1 MRSGSSHS
9 NQALHPGQ
17 KLRLIEGGESQVSD
31 LESQIS
37 RLTYERERI
46 SKDISEME
54 REASMVQSELSRIE
68 LQVQGFER
76 EERNLKARLILL
88 INERS
93 DIASLSVQTCQDEKL
108 KSQESLEFLK
118 TQFVALQSQK
128 EEAIQA
134 LEVLEESLQENLRKQ
149 DAIKE
154 ESDAVLEK
162 LHQATTFKTLSEKE
176 VSVLRSRKDYEES
189 EVSLL
194 LKKSTDLQSS
204 IASMIVESSRISER
218 IQVTASKAS
227 LEKDL
232 SRTQLLLEELTR
244 TQPDPAAI
252 GQELACAREALEKSR
267 SLITAEERLMNRL
280 KITVENRETLWAKWR
295 KLIAKQSN
303 IEFILMLSAR
313 GFEGSLGYD
322 FDESQLTI
330 KVKPRAQI
338 ASDAIK
344 ANDMLTS
351 DTDASSITAERDVR
365 QLSGG
370 EKSYSTACFLFSL
383 WSSMSAPLR
392 CLDEFDVFMDQ
403 VNRDYIIDQLVISAR
418 TSNVQFMLITP
429 NAIQY
434 MSPMF
439 SSPYYKICD

>member
-1 MRSGSSHS
+1 M
-9 NQALHPGQ
+9 HPGQ
-17 KLRLIEGGESQVSD
+17 KLRLIEGGETRVAD
-31 LESQIS
+31 LEQHIA
-37 RLTYERERI
+37 RLTHERERI
-46 SKDISEME
+46 SRDISEME
-54 REASMVQSELSRIE
+54 REASMVQSELTRNE
-68 LQVQGFER
+68 AQVQNFER
-76 EERNLKARLILL
+76 EKRALKARLILL

-108 KSQESLEFLK
+108 KSQEALDFLK

-128 EEAIQA
+128 EEVIEA
-134 LEVLEESLQENLRKQ
+134 LAKLEESLQENLGKQ
-149 DAIKE
+149 DEIKE

-162 LHQATTFKTLSEKE
+162 LHQATTFKTSGEKE
-176 VSVLRSRKDYEES
+176 IAVIRSRKEYEES
-189 EVSLL
+189 EVAML
-194 LKKSTDLQSS
+194 LKKSTDLQSY
-204 IASMIVESSRISER
+204 IASMIVESSRVSDR
-218 IQVTASKAS
+218 IQVTTSKAS

-232 SRTQLLLEELTR
+232 SRTQVLLEELTR

-252 GQELACAREALEKSR
+252 GQELASAREALEKSR
-267 SLITAEERLMNRL
+267 SLITAEERLMNKLR
-280 KITVENRETLWAKWR
+280 ITVENREALWAKWR

-330 KVKPRAQI
+330 KVKPRGQI

-344 ANDMLTS
+344 ANEMLTS
-351 DTDASSITAERDVR
+351 DTDTSSITAERDVR

-434 MSPMF
+434 KSMISTY
-439 SSPYYKICD
+439 SLTL